1 MHLYAMHYCY
11 SAIELRSLL
20 TCWRP
25 KTVITLHLHQ
35 HKIPEVVK
43 KYRQQPQN
51 RQMPRKG
58 DNW

>member
-1 MHLYAMHYCY
+1 MHYCY